1 MSTLEKFLEL
11 RSFVNNVEK
20 KSLVYGASFSE
31 FVILRAVEAEGANGI
46 RRVDVAERVGMSISG
61 ITRALQP
68 LEKLGY
74 IQTQDE
80 TLDARVRKVVLS
92 ASGSELFAD
101 IAKDVQRRM
110 DEISTDL
117 KAILKP

>member
-11 RSFVNNVEK
+11 RSFVNKVEK

-31 FVILRAVEAEGANGI
+31 FWILRAIEAEGTRGI
-46 RRVDVAERVGMSISG
+46 RRVDLAEFVGLTISG

-74 IQTQDE
+74 IETLDE

-92 ASGSELFAD
+92 KSGRGLYAD
-101 IAKDVQRRM
+101 ISSDVQRRM
-110 DEISTDL
+110 DEIANEL
-117 KAILKP
+117 QAILKP

>member
-46 RRVDVAERVGMSISG
+46 RRVDLAERVGLSISG

-92 ASGSELFAD
+92 KSGSELFAD

-110 DEISTDL
+110 DEISSDL
-117 KAILKP
+117 QAILKA

>member
-1 MSTLEKFLEL
+1 MRTLEKFLEL

-46 RRVDVAERVGMSISG
+46 RRVDLAERVGLSISG

-92 ASGSELFAD
+92 KSGSELFAD

-110 DEISTDL
+110 DEISSDL
-117 KAILKP
+117 QAILKA

>member
-46 RRVDVAERVGMSISG
+46 RRVDLAERVGLSISG

-92 ASGSELFAD
+92 KSGSELFAD
-101 IAKDVQRRM
+101 IAKDVQRRLE
-110 DEISTDL
+110 EISSDL
-117 KAILKP
+117 QAILKL

>member
-1 MSTLEKFLEL
+1 MSPLEKFLEL

-31 FVILRAVEAEGANGI
+31 FVILRAVEAEGTTGI
-46 RRVDVAERVGMSISG
+46 RRVDLAERVGLSISG

-74 IQTQDE
+74 IQTQDQ

-92 ASGSELFAD
+92 ASGAELFAD

-110 DEISTDL
+110 DEISSDL
-117 KAILKP
+117 QAILKA

>member
-1 MSTLEKFLEL
+1 MSTLEKFLSL
-11 RSFVNNVEK
+11 RSFVNSVEK

-31 FVILRAVEAEGANGI
+31 FVILRAVEAEGEQGI
-46 RRVDVAERVGMSISG
+46 RRVDLAERVGLSISG

-74 IQTQDE
+74 VETQDE

-92 ASGSELFAD
+92 KSGSELFAD
-101 IAKDVQRRM
+101 ISKDVQRRM
-110 DEISTDL
+110 DEISSDL
-117 KAILKP
+117 QAILKS

>member
-46 RRVDVAERVGMSISG
+46 RRVDLAERVGMSISG

>member
-1 MSTLEKFLEL
+1 MTTLEKFLEL

-31 FVILRAVEAEGANGI
+31 FVILRAVQAEGANGI
-46 RRVDVAERVGMSISG
+46 RRVDLAERVGLSISG
-61 ITRALQP
+61 TTRALQP

-80 TLDARVRKVVLS
+80 TLDARVRKVALTE
-92 ASGSELFAD
+92 SGRALFAD
-101 IAKDVQRRM
+101 ITKDVQRRM
-110 DEISTDL
+110 EEITPGL
-117 KAILKP
+117 QEILKP

>member
-1 MSTLEKFLEL
+1 MNTLEKFLEL

-31 FVILRAVEAEGANGI
+31 FVILRAVEAEGEQGI
-46 RRVDVAERVGMSISG
+46 RRVDLAERVGLSISG

-74 IQTQDE
+74 VITQDE

-92 ASGSELFAD
+92 KSGNELFAD
-101 IAKDVQRRM
+101 ISKDVQRRM
-110 DEISTDL
+110 DEISSDL
-117 KAILKP
+117 QAILKS

>member
-1 MSTLEKFLEL
+1 MTTLEKFLEI

-31 FVILRAVEAEGANGI
+31 FAILRAIEAEGEQGV
-46 RRVDVAERVGMSISG
+46 RRVDLAEAVGLSISG
-61 ITRALQP
+61 VTRALQP

-74 IQTQDE
+74 IETQDE

-92 ASGSELFAD
+92 KSGSQLFAD

-110 DEISTDL
+110 DEISPDL
-117 KAILKP
+117 QRLFAN